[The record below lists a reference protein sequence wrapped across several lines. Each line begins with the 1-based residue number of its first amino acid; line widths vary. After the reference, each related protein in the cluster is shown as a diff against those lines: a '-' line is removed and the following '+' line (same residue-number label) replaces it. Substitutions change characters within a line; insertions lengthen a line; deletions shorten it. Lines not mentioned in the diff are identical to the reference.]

1 MSEIKSLAKRLLKK
15 KPNVVVT
22 EDGYTAHDV
31 LTLAGYNNKD
41 VYYTVS
47 LMKPNIVGGFRLTI
61 DINTDDL
68 SYSYTCDLT
77 EQEFM
82 EIKWQ
87 IEEWNEH
94 LKNDLFDTLRDFVHV
109 GNDPADDLLNDDE

>member
-15 KPNVVVT
+15 KPNVVTT
-22 EDGYTAHDV
+22 EGGYMAYDV

-41 VYYTVS
+41 IYYTIS
-47 LMKPNIVGGFRLTI
+47 LKKPDIVGGFKLAI
-61 DINTDDL
+61 DINSEDL
-68 SYSYTCDLT
+68 SYSYVCDLT

-82 EIKWQ
+82 EAKWQ
-87 IEEWNEH
+87 IEEWDEH
-94 LKNDLFDTLRDFVHV
+94 LRNDLFDTLRDFVHV